1 MNQKTLLAVLAFSIL
16 SAIPRDASSD
26 DERAAS
32 GKPQSSLYLHL
43 LATHRARHHDPD
55 DWRPSSTNDS
65 LPGWSCVATILV
77 YDDRDFYFRA
87 PGNRDPNVKMKGRTT
102 VKPSSIFDLQ
112 IEYELDDSNLT
123 YVDSEKFQTKLDR
136 FINVAGGT
144 YWRAILSR
152 NEDAYEAFDLAEK
165 NAVADTK

>member
-1 MNQKTLLAVLAFSIL
+1 
-16 SAIPRDASSD
+16 
-26 DERAAS
+26 
-32 GKPQSSLYLHL
+32 
-43 LATHRARHHDPD
+43 
-55 DWRPSSTNDS
+55 
-65 LPGWSCVATILV
+65 
-77 YDDRDFYFRA
+77 
-87 PGNRDPNVKMKGRTT
+87 MKGRTT